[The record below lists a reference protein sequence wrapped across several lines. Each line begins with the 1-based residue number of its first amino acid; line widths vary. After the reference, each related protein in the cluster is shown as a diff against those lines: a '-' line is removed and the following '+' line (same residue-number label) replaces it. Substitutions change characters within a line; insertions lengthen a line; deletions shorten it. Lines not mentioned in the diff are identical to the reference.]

1 MERLDK
7 LLSSTGRWSRKEAEQ
22 LIRSG
27 RVTVDGVVAAR
38 REEKYPDDAVIT
50 VDREAISA
58 GGYTYLMLNKPA
70 GLVSA
75 TEDPR
80 QATVLS
86 LLPEHLRRVGLFP
99 AGRLDRDTVGL
110 LLLTNDGPL
119 AHALL
124 SPVHHVDKIYLA
136 EVEGVLEES
145 DEAAFR
151 EGMVLQ
157 SGLHCLPAGLE
168 RLDESRALVT
178 LHEGKYHQIKR
189 MLAARKTGPISE
201 TPHLRPAG
209 AGSESWGRG
218 VAAADRGGD
227 RGAAGSGKAGPA
239 VRACRSRL
247 DLFAARCSTLFG
259 VTFRTGLDANS
270 LSRPTLQN
278 QLWGLWPRRRFCAA
292 SVLTC
297 LQPGVPRFLVS
308 SSAKVWA
315 QSR

>member
-50 VDREAISA
+50 VDGEAISA

-136 EVEGVLEES
+136 EVEGVLEIGRAS
-145 DEAAFR
+145 CR
-151 EGMVLQ
+151 ERVL
-157 SGLHCLPAGLE
+157 
-168 RLDESRALVT
+168 
-178 LHEGKYHQIKR
+178 
-189 MLAARKTGPISE
+189 
-201 TPHLRPAG
+201 
-209 AGSESWGRG
+209 
-218 VAAADRGGD
+218 
-227 RGAAGSGKAGPA
+227 
-239 VRACRSRL
+239 
-247 DLFAARCSTLFG
+247 RC
-259 VTFRTGLDANS
+259 V
-270 LSRPTLQN
+270 
-278 QLWGLWPRRRFCAA
+278 
-292 SVLTC
+292 
-297 LQPGVPRFLVS
+297 
-308 SSAKVWA
+308 
-315 QSR
+315 